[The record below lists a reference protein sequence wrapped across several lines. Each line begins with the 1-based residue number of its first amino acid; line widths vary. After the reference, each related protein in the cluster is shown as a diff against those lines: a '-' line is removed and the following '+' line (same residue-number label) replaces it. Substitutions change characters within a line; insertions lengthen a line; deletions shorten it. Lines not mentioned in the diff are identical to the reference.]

1 MMLSKNLSLAE
12 IIKSQTAIR
21 KNIDNRPSLRHQD
34 NLIAI
39 AQAVFQP
46 LRDWYGKPIT
56 VSSGYRSPQLNQ
68 AINGSLSS
76 QHCKGEALDLDVG
89 DENFMLFDYI
99 RLNVD
104 FDQMIWEF
112 GDDVNPAWVHV
123 SYSNDTPNRKQILK
137 AVKIDGKTKYEQWQ
151 G

>member
-12 IIKSQTAIR
+12 VIKSQTAIR
-21 KNIDNRPSLRHQD
+21 KNIDNIPSLRHQD

-99 RLNVD
+99 RLNLD

-123 SYSNDTPNRKQILK
+123 SYKVSGNRKQILR
-137 AVKIDGKTKYEQWQ
+137 AVKIDSKTKYEQWQ
-151 G
+151 D

>member
-12 IIKSQTAIR
+12 VIKSQTAIR
-21 KNIDNRPSLRHQD
+21 KNIDNIPSLRHQD

-46 LRDWYGKPIT
+46 LRDWYAKPIT

-99 RLNVD
+99 RLNLD

-123 SYSNDTPNRKQILK
+123 SYKVSGNRKQILR
-137 AVKIDGKTKYEQWQ
+137 AVKIDSKTKYEQWQ
-151 G
+151 D